1 MDKPFRPGMLIKKRR
16 HFFDPLRKHLKSPD
30 IIKLVVAVVHPPMDG
45 YTQLKTIEPGGGG
58 APKLDWIFDE
68 YWEEA

>member
-1 MDKPFRPGMLIKKRR
+1 MTFIPGMLIKSKNLRR
-16 HFFDPLRKHLKSPD
+16 AGN
-30 IIKLVVAVVHPPMDG
+30 IKLVIDVVHPSADG
-45 YTQLKTIEPGGGG
+45 YTVLKTIELGGGG

>member
-1 MDKPFRPGMLIKKRR
+1 MTFILGMLIKSKN
-16 HFFDPLRKHLKSPD
+16 LRNTGN
-30 IIKLVVAVVHPPMDG
+30 IKLVIDVVHPSADG
-45 YTQLKTIEPGGGG
+45 YTVLKTIELGRGG

>member
-1 MDKPFRPGMLIKKRR
+1 MTIMPGMLIKSKNLRR
-16 HFFDPLRKHLKSPD
+16 ARN
-30 IIKLVVAVVHPPMDG
+30 IKLVVDVVHPSADG
-45 YTQLKTIEPGGGG
+45 YTVLKTIELGGGG